1 MEPMLTYLLVTG
13 LTGLAYATGLM
24 DPEVPPAPAPAEP
37 PAPMPSPSGARQA
50 FIDELAGQ
58 SSDRSAATKL
68 RKLLTENMAA
78 TGPAIQTPTGPEHAW
93 AAVALPCDEGVDGI
107 PTPAF
112 IERIASTLA
121 ESYEVKVS
129 VASLPWTDPER
140 GLVPMC
146 AVVYYL
152 SPQPP
157 ALTQGSFTGAQTQP
171 LLGAI
176 DVVGMVVQTI
186 IQAGVG
192 TITTLGTQGLIRA
205 MGGERRLARLV
216 RRYKRTG
223 NERIRR
229 KIIRTASRLK
239 GRNVDWNEIEAIIG
253 ESETPQPLS
262 PPTTAPPP
270 PPLT

>member
-157 ALTQGSFTGAQTQP
+157 ALTQGSFTGA
-171 LLGAI
+171 L
-176 DVVGMVVQTI
+176 QTI

-253 ESETPQPLS
+253 ERETPPPLS